1 MMEASPTSNAMLDAR
16 TKDHPQRKVILA
28 CFGIPILDAEGVI
41 LGTLCHYDVVPRDP
55 EQIDLPLMLS
65 VASALAR
72 GSHVRPHQIA

>member
-16 TKDHPQRKVILA
+16 TKDHPQREIIPA
-28 CFGIPILDAEGVI
+28 NCGFPILDAGDII
-41 LGTLCHYDVVPRDP
+41 LGTLCHYDVVSHDP

-72 GSHVRPHQIA
+72 GNYVRPHQIA

>member
-1 MMEASPTSNAMLDAR
+1 MMEASPTANAMLEAR
-16 TKDHPQRKVILA
+16 PKDHPQREIIPA
-28 CFGIPILDAEGVI
+28 NCGIPILDAEDVI
-41 LGTLCHYDVVPRDP
+41 LGTLYHYDVVPRDP

>member
-1 MMEASPTSNAMLDAR
+1 MTANAMLEAR
-16 TKDHPQRKVILA
+16 TKDHPQREIIPA
-28 CFGIPILDAEGVI
+28 NCGIPIMDAEGVI

-72 GSHVRPHQIA
+72 GSQVRPYQIA